1 MHAEIITTD
10 EREAL
15 LEPIAPKKRKKSG
28 SPTQRTLKEL
38 RKRGCPL
45 VQVVE
50 RWNPHARVRQDLFGI
65 IDVIAIAADGEIIA
79 VQACSGDGG
88 NAAERVRKI
97 SESDALPHLRKAEIT
112 ILVHAW
118 RKNSVGKWVLRE
130 IDLS

>member
-1 MHAEIITTD
+1 LNAVLTDD
-10 EREAL
+10 ERTAL
-15 LEPIAPKKRKKSG
+15 LEPTPRKKRKSSS

-65 IDVIAIAADGEIIA
+65 IDVIAIAADGDIIA
-79 VQACSGDGG
+79 VQACSGGG
-88 NAAERVRKI
+88 GDAAERVRKI
-97 SESDALPHLRKAEIT
+97 SDSPALPHLRKAEIT